1 MNKLAY
7 KIRIAANTHSLCLL
21 AWQAEPLV
29 MTSNHLTYLNYINE
43 KYLNCN
49 HADGT
54 TTRTTT

>member
-7 KIRIAANTHSLCLL
+7 KIKIAANTHTHTLL

-29 MTSNHLTYLNYINE
+29 MTSNHLTYLNCINE

-54 TTRTTT
+54 TMRTTT